1 MEESSNITPEPSL
14 LTTGYYHFPMAVQM
28 PAIGHPHL
36 MLPWLTEVKSKAD
49 GLVSCTPAPLLCSL
63 MNETAFLSSSG
74 PSQKKPR
81 STSTSTPPLT
91 PLPLQPLVLSIS
103 PLLTLKSAPFSIP
116 IFSAIGHTL
125 IIIFPA
131 DTYERLLPS
140 PSLGSL
146 LP

>member
-1 MEESSNITPEPSL
+1 
-14 LTTGYYHFPMAVQM
+14 MAVQM

-36 MLPWLTEVKSKAD
+36 MLPWLTEVKSKPD
-49 GLVSCTPAPLLCSL
+49 GLVSRTPAPLLCSL
-63 MNETAFLSSSG
+63 MNETTFLSPSG

-81 STSTSTPPLT
+81 ITSTPLT
-91 PLPLQPLVLSIS
+91 PRPLQPQVLSIS